1 MTTEQLV
8 ADVLELA
15 AIPAPTF
22 AEEARLDWLE
32 RAPHLGAGTVGPA
45 TRPGNLVWQWGDG
58 RPELAILAHVDTVF
72 PAETPLSFRRE
83 DGRLIGPGIGDN
95 AAAVVVA
102 LHAVSEFLGE
112 QPARPGALVFTV
124 GEEGLGNLSGAPS
137 RLARASSPPRSW
149 PLRGTGSS
157 ACSSMRSGALASGFA
172 SRGRAAIPGSTAA
185 GRARCTGSSP
195 SARICSRTRTP
206 DTPVNLGT
214 ISGGQSVNTIAAE
227 AELVAEMR
235 SLDEAPLDAF
245 VAAAES
251 LRGPRAPRRDRRRR
265 RAAAR
270 RAARPGLAAP
280 GRRPSVRRDLGLPD
294 ELEAGS
300 TDANAALARGIPAVA
315 LGCSYGQGMHTTGE
329 WIEADALKLGLRQL
343 AGVLERV
350 LAA

>member
-1 MTTEQLV
+1 VTTEQLV

-32 RAPHLGAGTVGPA
+32 ERLTAAPGQRFRDAA
-45 TRPGNLVWQWGDG
+45 GNLVWTWGEG

-72 PAETPLSFRRE
+72 PAETPLTFHRE
-83 DGRLIGPGIGDN
+83 EGRLIGPGIGDN

-102 LHAVSEFLGE
+102 VHAASGFLRE
-112 QPARPGALVFTV
+112 RPARPGAVVFTV
-124 GEEGLGNLSGAPS
+124 GEEGLGNLRGAVAACE
-137 RLARASSPPRSW
+137 RLRPVAVVAVEGHGLERVLVDAVGSARVRIRVQGPGGHSW
-149 PLRGTGSS
+149 VD
-157 ACSSMRSGALASGFA
+157 
-172 SRGRAAIPGSTAA
+172 RGR
-185 GRARCTGSSP
+185 P
-195 SARICSRTRTP
+195 SAVHGLLALGQDLLAHATL
-206 DTPVNLGT
+206 DNPVNLGT

-227 AELVAEMR
+227 AELIAEMR
-235 SLDEAPLDAF
+235 SLDEDPLDAF

-251 LRGPRAPRRDRRRR
+251 LVVQEPLTVTVDGV
-265 RAAAR
+265 
-270 RAARPGLAAP
+270 
-280 GRRPSVRRDLGLPD
+280 GRRPAGRLDRASPLLAAVRSVRRELGLPD

-329 WIEADALKLGLRQL
+329 WIESDALKLGLRQL
-343 AGVLERV
+343 AGVLDEL

>member
-1 MTTEQLV
+1 VTTEQLV

-32 RAPHLGAGTVGPA
+32 ERLTAAPGQRFRDAA
-45 TRPGNLVWQWGDG
+45 GNLVWTWGEG

-72 PAETPLSFRRE
+72 PAETPLTFRRE

-102 LHAVSEFLGE
+102 VHAASGFLRE
-112 QPARPGALVFTV
+112 RPARPGAVVFTV
-124 GEEGLGNLSGAPS
+124 GEEGLGNLRGAVAACEGLRPVAVVAVEGHGLERVIVDAVGSARVRIRLEGPGGHSWVDRGRPS
-137 RLARASSPPRSW
+137 AVHGLLALGQELLGQARAE
-149 PLRGTGSS
+149 
-157 ACSSMRSGALASGFA
+157 
-172 SRGRAAIPGSTAA
+172 
-185 GRARCTGSSP
+185 
-195 SARICSRTRTP
+195 
-206 DTPVNLGT
+206 TPVNLGT

-227 AELVAEMR
+227 AELIAEMR
-235 SLDEAPLDAF
+235 SLDEDPLDAF

-251 LRGPRAPRRDRRRR
+251 LVVQEPLTVSVDGV
-265 RAAAR
+265 
-270 RAARPGLAAP
+270 
-280 GRRPSVRRDLGLPD
+280 GRRPAGRLDRASPLLAAIRSVRRELGLPD

-300 TDANAALARGIPAVA
+300 TDANAALVRGIPAVA

-329 WIEADALKLGLRQL
+329 WIESDALKLGLRQL
-343 AGVLERV
+343 AGVLDEL

>member
-1 MTTEQLV
+1 VTTEQLV
-8 ADVLELA
+8 ADVLEVA

-22 AEEARLDWLE
+22 AEEARLDWLDE
-32 RAPHLGAGTVGPA
+32 HLISAPGQRSRDAA
-45 TRPGNLVWQWGDG
+45 GNLVWRWGDDW
-58 RPELAILAHVDTVF
+58 PELAVLAHVDTVF

-124 GEEGLGNLSGAPS
+124 GEEGLGNLSGAIAACEGLQPAAVVAVEGHGLERVLVDAVGS
-137 RLARASSPPRSW
+137 ARVRIRVEGPGGHSW
-149 PLRGTGSS
+149 VD
-157 ACSSMRSGALASGFA
+157 
-172 SRGRAAIPGSTAA
+172 RGR
-185 GRARCTGSSP
+185 P
-195 SARICSRTRTP
+195 SAVHGLLALGQDLLAYATP
-206 DTPVNLGT
+206 EHPVNLGT
-214 ISGGQSVNTIAAE
+214 ISGGQSVNTIAGE

-235 SLDEAPLDAF
+235 SLDEEPLDAF
-245 VAAAES
+245 VAAADS
-251 LRGPRAPRRDRRRR
+251 LAVQEP
-265 RAAAR
+265 
-270 RAARPGLAAP
+270 LAVAVDGV
-280 GRRPSVRRDLGLPD
+280 GRRPAGRLDRASPLLAAVRSVRRDLGLPD

-300 TDANAALARGIPAVA
+300 TDANAALARAIPAVA

>member
-22 AEEARLDWLE
+22 AEEARLEWLDD
-32 RAPHLGAGTVGPA
+32 RLTSAPGQRFRDAA
-45 TRPGNLVWQWGDG
+45 GNLVWQWGDG

-102 LHAVSEFLGE
+102 LHAVSVFLGE
-112 QPARPGALVFTV
+112 QRARPGAWSSRSARRD
-124 GEEGLGNLSGAPS
+124 SGISAERS
-137 RLARASSPPRSW
+137 LLARASNPPRSW
-149 PLRGTGSS
+149 PLRATGSS
-157 ACSSMRSGALASGFA
+157 ACSSMRSGAPASGFA
-172 SRGRAAIPGSTAA
+172 SRGREGIRGWIAA
-185 GRARCTGSSP
+185 GRVPCTGSSP
-195 SARICSRTRTP
+195 SARICSRTRRP
-206 DTPVNLGT
+206 SNPVNLGT

-235 SLDEAPLDAF
+235 SLDEEPLDAF

-251 LRGPRAPRRDRRRR
+251 LGVHDP
-265 RAAAR
+265 
-270 RAARPGLAAP
+270 LAVAVDGV
-280 GRRPSVRRDLGLPD
+280 GRRPAGRLDRASPLLAAVRSVRRDLGLPD

>member
-1 MTTEQLV
+1 VRTEQLV

-22 AEEARLDWLE
+22 AEEARLSWLDE
-32 RAPHLGAGTVGPA
+32 RLTHEPGRRFRDAG
-45 TRPGNLVWQWGDG
+45 GNLVWQWGDG
-58 RPELAILAHVDTVF
+58 RPELAVLAHVDTVF

-83 DGRLIGPGIGDN
+83 EGRLIGPGIGDN

-102 LHAVSEFLGE
+102 LHAVSPFLSE
-112 QPARPGALVFTV
+112 QAARPGALVFTV
-124 GEEGLGNLSGAPS
+124 GEEGLGNLKGAFAACEGLQPAAVVAVEGHGLERVLVDAVGS
-137 RLARASSPPRSW
+137 ARLRIRVGGPGGHSW
-149 PLRGTGSS
+149 VD
-157 ACSSMRSGALASGFA
+157 
-172 SRGRAAIPGSTAA
+172 RGR
-185 GRARCTGSSP
+185 P
-195 SARICSRTRTP
+195 SAVHGVLALGQDLLAHATH

-235 SLDEAPLDAF
+235 SLDEEPLDAF

-251 LRGPRAPRRDRRRR
+251 LVVRD
-265 RAAAR
+265 
-270 RAARPGLAAP
+270 PLAVAVDGV
-280 GRRPSVRRDLGLPD
+280 GRRPAGRLDRTAPLLAAVRSAREDLGLPD

>member
-1 MTTEQLV
+1 VTTEQLV

-22 AEEARLDWLE
+22 AEETRLDWLE
-32 RAPHLGAGTVGPA
+32 ERLTSAPGQRFRDAA
-45 TRPGNLVWQWGDG
+45 GNLVWTWGEG

-72 PAETPLSFRRE
+72 PAETPLTFRRE

-102 LHAVSEFLGE
+102 VHAASGFLRE
-112 QPARPGALVFTV
+112 RPARPGAVVFTV
-124 GEEGLGNLSGAPS
+124 GEEGLGNLRGAVAACEGLRPVAVVAVEGHGLERVIVDAVGSARVRIRLEGPGGHSWVDRGRPS
-137 RLARASSPPRSW
+137 AVHGLLALGQELLGQARAE
-149 PLRGTGSS
+149 
-157 ACSSMRSGALASGFA
+157 
-172 SRGRAAIPGSTAA
+172 
-185 GRARCTGSSP
+185 
-195 SARICSRTRTP
+195 
-206 DTPVNLGT
+206 TPVNLGT

-227 AELVAEMR
+227 AELIAEMR
-235 SLDEAPLDAF
+235 SLDEDPLDAF
-245 VAAAES
+245 VAAAAS
-251 LRGPRAPRRDRRRR
+251 LVVQEPLTVTVDGV
-265 RAAAR
+265 
-270 RAARPGLAAP
+270 
-280 GRRPSVRRDLGLPD
+280 GRRPAGRLDRASPLLAAIRSVRRELGLPD

-329 WIEADALKLGLRQL
+329 WIEADALKLGRRQL

>member
-1 MTTEQLV
+1 VTTEQLV

-22 AEEARLDWLE
+22 AEEARLDWLDE
-32 RAPHLGAGTVGPA
+32 RLTSEPGQRFRDAA
-45 TRPGNLVWQWGDG
+45 GNLVWQWGDG
-58 RPELAILAHVDTVF
+58 RPELAVLAHVDTVF

-83 DGRLIGPGIGDN
+83 EGRLIGPGIGDN

-102 LHAVSEFLGE
+102 LHTVSEFVGE
-112 QPARPGALVFTV
+112 QAARPGALVFTV
-124 GEEGLGNLSGAPS
+124 GEEGLGNLKGAFAACEGLQPAAVVAVEGHGLERVLVDAVGS
-137 RLARASSPPRSW
+137 ARLRIRVEGPGGHSW
-149 PLRGTGSS
+149 VDRGG
-157 ACSSMRSGALASGFA
+157 
-172 SRGRAAIPGSTAA
+172 
-185 GRARCTGSSP
+185 P
-195 SARICSRTRTP
+195 SAVHELLAVGQELLDHATP
-206 DTPVNLGT
+206 DNPVNLGT

-227 AELVAEMR
+227 AELVAEIR
-235 SLDEAPLDAF
+235 SLDEEPLDAF

-251 LRGPRAPRRDRRRR
+251 LAVGEP
-265 RAAAR
+265 
-270 RAARPGLAAP
+270 LAVAVDGV
-280 GRRPSVRRDLGLPD
+280 GRRPAGRLDRASPLLAAVRSAREDLGLPD

-329 WIEADALKLGLRQL
+329 WIEADALKLGRRQL